1 MFKNRITSFV
11 NIYYCYY
18 CILLYSIIIYCYI
31 YIYILCILLLLISI
45 YIYIYVC
52 VYIYIHIYIY
62 NIYIYISKT
71 TELLNNLLTT
81 QLLISFSKTQLQ
93 KKKLK
98 INLYLILPTTLLCLI
113 WKSQWLEY
121 TFFKHLIISITRCS
135 DKFLL

>member
-1 MFKNRITSFV
+1 MYIIIV
-11 NIYYCYY
+11 NIN
-18 CILLYSIIIYCYI
+18 I
-31 YIYILCILLLLISI
+31 YIYIS
-45 YIYIYVC
+45 VC
-52 VYIYIHIYIY
+52 VYIYIY

-113 WKSQWLEY
+113 
-121 TFFKHLIISITRCS
+121 
-135 DKFLL
+135 